1 MSKMSRDKGK
11 RGERE
16 VAELCNRYGFAAR
29 RGQQFSGSPDSPDV
43 VVNLDVHLEVK
54 RTERANLPAAYRQS
68 CADAGIDKEPLVVT
82 RANGT
87 AWMLYCAFEH
97 YLALRQKISRL
108 ESELKE
114 ARQSGT

>member
-1 MSKMSRDKGK
+1 MSKMSRDKG
-11 RGERE
+11 E

-108 ESELKE
+108 ETELKE
-114 ARQSGT
+114 ARQGGT

>member
-1 MSKMSRDKGK
+1 MSAMSRNKGK

-16 VAELCNRYGFAAR
+16 VAELFNRYGFTAR

-54 RTERANLPAAYRQS
+54 RTERANLPAAYRQA

-82 RANGT
+82 RANAT
-87 AWMLYCAFEH
+87 PWMLYCAFEH

-114 ARQSGT
+114 ARQGGT

>member
-1 MSKMSRDKGK
+1 MSAMSRNKGK

-16 VAELCNRYGFAAR
+16 VAEIFTRYGFTAR

-54 RTERANLPAAYRQS
+54 RTERANLPAAYRQA

-82 RANGT
+82 RANAT
-87 AWMLYCAFEH
+87 PWMLYCAFEH

-114 ARQSGT
+114 ARQGGI